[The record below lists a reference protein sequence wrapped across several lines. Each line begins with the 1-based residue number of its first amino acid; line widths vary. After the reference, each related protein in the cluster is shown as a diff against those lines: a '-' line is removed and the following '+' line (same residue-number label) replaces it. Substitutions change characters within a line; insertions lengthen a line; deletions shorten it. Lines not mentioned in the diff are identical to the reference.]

1 MDAAEEQL
9 LEAVPNKGGEHVDCL
24 LGDLCVCVC
33 VCVHHHNANSPTTA
47 RMI

>member
-33 VCVHHHNANSPTTA
+33 VCVYIITMQTA
-47 RMI
+47 LLLQE